1 MLQRNL
7 LYTGV
12 TRARNVVI
20 LVGDQKALKYAVE
33 NNISNDRKTLLKKRL
48 LNKFQYE

>member
-7 LYTGV
+7 IYTGV

-20 LVGDQKALKYAVE
+20 LIGDTNALKYAIQ
-33 NNISNDRKTLLKKRL
+33 NNVSQNRKTLLKNRL
-48 LNKFQYE
+48 IERFNH

>member
-20 LVGDQKALKYAVE
+20 LIGDEKTLKYAVQ
-33 NNISNDRKTLLKKRL
+33 NNISNDRRTLLKKRL
-48 LNKFQYE
+48 LNKFQYK